1 MTTPNRNADESIV
14 NEHQGDVPR
23 STIRVFLVEDLPAMR
38 ELLIDLFTS
47 IGNYQV
53 VATSSTEAEANLW
66 LDEFPGK
73 WDLLIV
79 DLILAEGSG
88 LGVVA
93 RARMRR
99 KDGDVV
105 VLSAYGSPGIVK
117 HLLANG
123 VEAVFDKA
131 DTPAFIA
138 WLDKYSSDWRKR

>member
-1 MTTPNRNADESIV
+1 M
-14 NEHQGDVPR
+14 
-23 STIRVFLVEDLPAMR
+23 TIRVFLVEDLPAMR
-38 ELLIDLFTS
+38 ELLVDLFTS

-53 VATSSTEAEANLW
+53 VGTSSTEAEANLW
-66 LDEFPGK
+66 IDEFPGK

-93 RARMRR
+93 RARTRR

-123 VEAVFDKA
+123 VAAVFDKA
-131 DTPAFIA
+131 DTQAFID
-138 WLDKYSSDWRKR
+138 WLDKYSSEWNARQQASGPS

>member
-1 MTTPNRNADESIV
+1 M
-14 NEHQGDVPR
+14 
-23 STIRVFLVEDLPAMR
+23 TIRVFLVEDLPAMR

-53 VATSSTEAEANLW
+53 VGTSSTEAEANLW
-66 LDEFPGK
+66 IDEFQGK

-99 KDGDVV
+99 RDGDVV
-105 VLSAYGSPGIVK
+105 VLSAYGSPGIEK
-117 HLLANG
+117 HLRANG
-123 VEAVFDKA
+123 VAAIFDKA
-131 DTPAFIA
+131 DTQAFIA
-138 WLDKYSSDWRKR
+138 WLDKYSREWNERQQAGGPA